1 MSHSLTKIWI
11 HAVFGTKDREPLIHQ
26 NIEAELH
33 KHIQRH
39 LEDDFGCRLRIING
53 VVEHIHIL
61 FLLNPN
67 YSIKDLLKNIKGE
80 SSHWINQQNLLKVK
94 FAWQVGYGAFS
105 VSESNVNDV
114 EQYIRNQ
121 KEHHR
126 KKTFLEEYREFMDK
140 HGLTYL
146 PETVQTVSDEM
157 E

>member
-1 MSHSLTKIWI
+1 MTKIWI

-26 NIEAELH
+26 NIEAKLH
-33 KHIQRH
+33 EHIQRH
-39 LEDDFGCRLRIING
+39 LEDDFGCKVRIING

-80 SSHWINQQNLLKVK
+80 SSHWVNQQNLLKVK

-126 KKTFLEEYREFMDK
+126 KKTFTEEFDEFMKK

-146 PETVQTVSDEM
+146 PETVQTVSDEI

>member
-1 MSHSLTKIWI
+1 
-11 HAVFGTKDREPLIHQ
+11 
-26 NIEAELH
+26 
-33 KHIQRH
+33 
-39 LEDDFGCRLRIING
+39 
-53 VVEHIHIL
+53 
-61 FLLNPN
+61 
-67 YSIKDLLKNIKGE
+67 LKNIKGE

-126 KKTFLEEYREFMDK
+126 MKTFTEEFDEFMKK